1 MVHDHF
7 LAAGEIWRAYFAG
20 KISSAARENALRPLR
35 AALAAYGAK

>member
-7 LAAGEIWRAYFAG
+7 LQAAEIWRAFFAG

-35 AALAAYGAK
+35 DALRWA